1 MNALT
6 GPQHKGDHAATT
18 EALAL
23 AQALAEIEKLLA
35 EIEELK
41 ERCRWLDQQV
51 TTLREQ
57 RDRALGVFS

>member
-1 MNALT
+1 MNAPR
-6 GPQHKGDHAATT
+6 GPAFT
-18 EALAL
+18 L